1 MKKKQKQRS
10 QSHDTTD
17 SSDANTSSGC
27 LHFHVYVFIF
37 VFGADMH
44 LQWNVIIS
52 NVLHSTHFP
61 HTFSVQWHN
70 DTTAFQYIFVA
81 FFWFR
86 AKKNSF
92 IVTMTFC
99 QQHDL
104 KVFSHLLTDN
114 EMVLFNKSILCL
126 WYNHMWWIECIYLQ
140 TKEKQMITK

>member
-44 LQWNVIIS
+44 PQWNVIIS

-86 AKKNSF
+86 AKKKQFYCYHDFLSATRF
-92 IVTMTFC
+92 KSVLAPYWLTMKWYYSTNRYYVYDIIIC
-99 QQHDL
+99 DEL
-104 KVFSHLLTDN
+104 NV
-114 EMVLFNKSILCL
+114 SI
-126 WYNHMWWIECIYLQ
+126 YRR
-140 TKEKQMITK
+140 KKKMITK